1 MLKNLKLGTRVSL
14 LLGVIII
21 VCMTALTF
29 IVLQSATNI
38 QNKEAQKLLQNV
50 SLRISNLLTA
60 HINQSFG
67 LLYGTAKPIE
77 TELQNGKF
85 SENDLEAFMQ
95 SLLDGD
101 ANAFFAYLYLKNY
114 KPSKARNTLPNGE
127 FMILLGDSDID
138 NQGGI
143 YAISP
148 TTNILNFGSVQKA
161 LATGKPTIGSPTY
174 QNLDGKQERLITGL
188 NIPIKTTSGVVIGVI
203 GLALDTIRISSWLQ
217 DSSLSVFEGDYRL
230 IMTED
235 GLVVVHP
242 NTNALGQIVTEIN
255 KSPQAHAL
263 KEAAKNRERGVYD
276 YVTPDNQEA
285 LAGLSSMPIYE
296 TGTYWSAIVVA
307 PMDSILEAV
316 YSLRGLIIVC
326 IVISAL
332 VIIVCVFLYIQKAVI
347 SRLKVV
353 SGLLSNFFKYLS
365 HETSTPPAI
374 VAPKA
379 NDEIGGMVLA
389 INNNITEIQ
398 RGLEQDK
405 QAIEQSA
412 QTAKDIESGKLT
424 ARITATPHNPQLI
437 ELKNVLNT
445 VLDVLQSH
453 IGRDMNEIQRVF
465 DSFVK
470 LDFTTEI
477 TDASGRV
484 ELVTNT
490 LGREIK
496 EMLNSSASFANLL
509 NERQNELADSMQQLS
524 DSSSQQASALGQSAS
539 AVEEISSS
547 MQNVS
552 TKAQEVTQQAEDI
565 RNIVGIIKDIADQTN
580 LLALNAAIEAARAGE
595 HGRGFAVVADEVR
608 KLAERTAK
616 SLGEIE
622 ANVNLLSQS
631 IVEMSESIKEQ
642 TEGLSQI
649 NDSIAQI
656 ESATQENATIAR
668 NTNAITQKVGDIAEE
683 IIKDVNTKKF

>member
-29 IVLQSATNI
+29 IVLQSATSI

-50 SLRISNLLTA
+50 SLRIGNLLIA
-60 HINQSFG
+60 HIDQSFG
-67 LLYGTAKPIE
+67 FVYGTASPIE
-77 TELQNGKF
+77 INLQNGRF
-85 SENDLEAFMQ
+85 SENELEDFLEGM
-95 SLLDGD
+95 LDGD
-101 ANAFFAYLYLKNY
+101 PDATFAYLYLKNH
-114 KPSKARNTLPNGE
+114 KPSKAKNTLPNGE
-127 FMILLGDSDID
+127 LMILRGDNDID
-138 NQGGI
+138 NKGGVYTI
-143 YAISP
+143 PA
-148 TTNILNFGSVQKA
+148 TTKVLNFGSVQKA
-161 LATGKPTIGSPTY
+161 LSTGKPTIGSPTY
-174 QNLDGKQERLITGL
+174 QNLDGKQERFVTGL
-188 NIPIKTTSGVVIGVI
+188 NIPIKNASGAVIGVI
-203 GLALDTIRISSWLQ
+203 GLVLDMNRVNSWMQ
-217 DSSLSVFEGDYRL
+217 DASLSVFSGDYRF
-230 IMTED
+230 IMTEE
-235 GLVVVHP
+235 GLVAVHP
-242 NTNALGQIVTEIN
+242 DPNNLGHIITEMN
-255 KSPQAHAL
+255 QSSQAHTL
-263 KEAAKNRERGVYD
+263 KEAAKNHETGVYP
-276 YVTPDNQEA
+276 YATPDGQEA
-285 LAGLSSMPIYE
+285 LAGLASLPIYE
-296 TGTYWSAIVVA
+296 TGTYWNVMVVA
-307 PMDSILEAV
+307 PMDSIMEPV
-316 YSLRGLIIVC
+316 YSLRGLIIIC
-326 IVISAL
+326 IALSVL

-353 SGLLSNFFKYLS
+353 SGLLFNFFKYLN
-365 HETSTPPAI
+365 HEISTPPAL
-374 VAPKA
+374 VTPKA

-389 INNNITEIQ
+389 INDNIAGVQ
-398 RGLEQDK
+398 HGLEKDK
-405 QAIEQSA
+405 QAITQSA
-412 QTAKDIESGKLT
+412 QTAKDIESGKFS

-437 ELKNVLNT
+437 ELKNVLNAM
-445 VLDVLQSH
+445 LDVLQSH

-477 TDASGRV
+477 ADANGQV

-490 LGREIK
+490 LGQEIK
-496 EMLNSSASFANLL
+496 KMLNSSASFANSL
-509 NERQNELADSMQQLS
+509 NERSNELAASMQRLTE
-524 DSSSQQASALGQSAS
+524 SSSQQASALGQSAT

-656 ESATQENATIAR
+656 ESATQENATIASHT
-668 NTNAITQKVGDIAEE
+668 NTITQQVGDIAEE